1 MNNKVYSNLALVI
14 PRVSA
19 RMHKI
24 EQVERVLLGSPI
36 TAPQQNGS
44 HGHPSQWPNRRTE
57 RGWRRLRF
65 R

>member
-24 EQVERVLLGSPI
+24 EQVERVPLGSSI

-44 HGHPSQWPNRRTE
+44 HDRPSQWPNRRTE